1 MRVSFN
7 GNIDVK
13 TINVQSTENTALTNY
28 FNNSSG
34 AIISN
39 IGLGYQYKF
48 AENLGAILEL
58 HKKYPINIPENAALF
73 NTMPPEENSFHFGS
87 YFNIRNPRIGFWNN
101 LNLRGGVYLK
111 ELDFSGNKVLD
122 YGATLGLGI
131 EYLGDTQ
138 SIDLAIQAG
147 KKESMLLEN
156 GYDHYISFHIGIT
169 TGEKWFMKRRRK

>member
-1 MRVSFN
+1 M
-7 GNIDVK
+7 
-13 TINVQSTENTALTNY
+13 
-28 FNNSSG
+28 
-34 AIISN
+34 
-39 IGLGYQYKF
+39 
-48 AENLGAILEL
+48 
-58 HKKYPINIPENAALF
+58 
-73 NTMPPEENSFHFGS
+73 
-87 YFNIRNPRIGFWNN
+87 
-101 LNLRGGVYLK
+101 RGGVYLK

-131 EYLGDTQ
+131 EYLGDTH